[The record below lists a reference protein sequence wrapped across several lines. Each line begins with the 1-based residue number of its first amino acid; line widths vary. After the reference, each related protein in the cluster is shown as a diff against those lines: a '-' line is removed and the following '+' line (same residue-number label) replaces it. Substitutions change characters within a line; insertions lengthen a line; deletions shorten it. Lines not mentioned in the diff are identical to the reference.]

1 MPKKTKK
8 EIEERRDKVKT
19 LVLEGL
25 YSKEISRTLQVPVRT
40 IERDRQK
47 LREEIVGELAKK
59 PLDKVL
65 FEFLMRYDGIYRD
78 ARKTYRD
85 TSNDNVKI
93 GALNLM
99 QKHEEAK
106 IKILQSLGVLEKAA
120 EKVHLSGDVHLS
132 VKNALEKIKEN
143 RIKKQAQKKT

>member
-1 MPKKTKK
+1 MSNKKK
-8 EIEERRDKVKT
+8 IEERREKVKT

-25 YSKEISRTLQVPVRT
+25 YTKEIARTLQVPVRT
-40 IERDRQK
+40 VERDRQK
-47 LREEIVGELAKK
+47 LREEIIGELAKK

-106 IKILQSLGVLEKAA
+106 IRILQSLGVLEEAPKRV
-120 EKVHLSGDVHLS
+120 ELSGELTV
-132 VKNALEKIKEN
+132 VKAQEILKKE
-143 RIKKQAQKKT
+143 REEQDKK